1 MKRMTLIVCLLIPFS
16 TAGVQAQQN
25 RIEISLTPVAG
36 PVYMLQGGGGNIGV
50 VADPLGVLMIDAME
64 TPSSDQIRA
73 AIKSLPGGDRVRV
86 LVDTHWHSDH
96 TDGNK
101 TLGLGAT
108 IIAHENVRSLL
119 SREQG
124 LLGRKTAPLPE
135 AALPNITYSDKLT
148 VYAGGE
154 EIRLVHYGHAHT
166 DGDTVVFLDK
176 SRVIH
181 MGDMFFN
188 GRFPFLDVDNGGD
201 IDNWVRQL
209 DAILAVLPADSRIIP
224 GHGSLATTA
233 DLKAFR
239 QMLYDSAEIVRRE
252 MKEGKSLEQVKAAG
266 LPERFEPWSKGFM
279 STPRWLELVYR
290 SLQRQQSR

>member
-16 TAGVQAQQN
+16 ITGVQAQQN

-209 DAILAVLPADSRIIP
+209 DAILAVLPADFRIIP

-239 QMLYDSAEIVRRE
+239 QMLHDSAEIVRRE

-290 SLQRQQSR
+290 SLERQQSR

>member
-16 TAGVQAQQN
+16 IAGVQAQQN

-124 LLGRKTAPLPE
+124 LLGRKTTPLPE

-209 DAILAVLPADSRIIP
+209 DAILAVLPADSKIIP

-252 MKEGKSLEQVKAAG
+252 MKEGKTLEQVKAAG
-266 LPERFEPWSKGFM
+266 LPGRFESWSKGFM

-290 SLQRQQSR
+290 SLERPQSR